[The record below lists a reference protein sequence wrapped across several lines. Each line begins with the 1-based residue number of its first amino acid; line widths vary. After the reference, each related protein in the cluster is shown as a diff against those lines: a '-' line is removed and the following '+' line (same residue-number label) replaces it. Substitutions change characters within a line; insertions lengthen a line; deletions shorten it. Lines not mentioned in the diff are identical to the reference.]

1 VLTGTP
7 LENRLEELVSI
18 VEFVDRHRLG
28 PTFRF
33 LDHHQVR
40 DEGGKVIGYRNLDD
54 VGRTLAPILL
64 RRQKG
69 EVLRELPARLE
80 KRFFVPMTPEQ
91 RRHHDENLPWPQAL
105 PRWLGCTG
113 TAATAA
119 CSTSRRPRASAATT
133 WR

>member
-1 VLTGTP
+1 M
-7 LENRLEELVSI
+7 
-18 VEFVDRHRLG
+18 EFVDRHRLG

-40 DEGGKVIGYRNLDD
+40 DEAGKVVGYRNLDD

-91 RRHHDENLPWPQAL
+91 MRHHDENREVAAEMEVRSL
-105 PRWLGCTG
+105 TG
-113 TAATAA
+113 IGAEKAV
-119 CSTSRRPRASAATT
+119 SH
-133 WR
+133 